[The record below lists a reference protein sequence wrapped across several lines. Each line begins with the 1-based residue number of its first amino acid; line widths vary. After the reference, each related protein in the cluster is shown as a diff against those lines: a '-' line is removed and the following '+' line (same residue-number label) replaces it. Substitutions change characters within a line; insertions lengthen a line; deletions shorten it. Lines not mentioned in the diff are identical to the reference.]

1 MKETLMETVLDTLP
15 ETLYRKHVLGCAQD
29 ANSFAFDYMSDYL
42 TMMDILA
49 KSIAHELNAA
59 CQITPLQYRLMLRLL
74 ANGHVTAHELA
85 ADLGVGASTVSA
97 AVSKLASRK
106 ILARVEDSNDMRT
119 IHLSL
124 TTTGR
129 TLVNHADEA
138 VFVTM
143 QSYWGTLTREQF
155 DAASESSLFAAERHS
170 QLRFE
175 YGLIRLDTA
184 LVDTVM
190 ISRRL
195 TAQALEK
202 HGLSTNDFR
211 VLLALRIIG
220 RSHTTANVAQFLF
233 LNSSDITSCLKNL
246 SARGFIDRSR
256 SAENRRVRSVALT
269 DEGDAELVRLMPVVF
284 DALHETCH
292 SDDALIRTHIS
303 AARDLVARRR
313 ERTEF

>member
-1 MKETLMETVLDTLP
+1 METMYRQQAVNCSLD
-15 ETLYRKHVLGCAQD
+15 AD
-29 ANSFAFDYMSDYL
+29 SFAFDHMSDYL

-49 KSIAHELNAA
+49 KSISHELSSE

-74 ANGHVTAHELA
+74 ANGHATAHELSD
-85 ADLGVGASTVSA
+85 DLGVGASTIST
-97 AVSKLASRK
+97 AVSKLVARNL
-106 ILARVEDSNDMRT
+106 LARTEDGNDMRT
-119 IHLSL
+119 IHLHLTSAGRSL
-124 TTTGR
+124 IDR
-129 TLVNHADEA
+129 ADEA

-143 QSYWGTLTREQF
+143 QSYWGALTREQF
-155 DAASESSLFAAERHS
+155 DAASESSLYAAERHS
-170 QLRFE
+170 HLRFE

-195 TAQALEK
+195 TAQALEA

-211 VLLALRIIG
+211 VLLALRITG
-220 RSHTTANVAQFLF
+220 RCHTTANVAQFLF

-256 SAENRRVRSVALT
+256 SEENRRIRSVALT
-269 DEGDAELVRLMPVVF
+269 DEGNAELVRLMPVVF

-292 SDDALIRTHIS
+292 SDDDLIRTHIS

>member
-1 MKETLMETVLDTLP
+1 M
-15 ETLYRKHVLGCAQD
+15 ETLYRQHVLDCSQD

-49 KSIAHELNAA
+49 KSISHELSSS

-74 ANGHVTAHELA
+74 ANGHATAHELA
-85 ADLGVGASTVSA
+85 DDLSVGASTVST
-97 AVSKLASRK
+97 AVSKLVARNL
-106 ILARVEDSNDMRT
+106 LARVEDSNDMRA

-124 TTTGR
+124 TPAGR
-129 TLVNHADEA
+129 SLINHADEA
-138 VFVTM
+138 VFAIM
-143 QSYWGTLTREQF
+143 QSYWGSLTREQF

-170 QLRFE
+170 HLRFE
-175 YGLIRLDTA
+175 YGLVRLDTA

-195 TAQALEK
+195 TAHALEA

-211 VLLALRIIG
+211 VLLALHIIG

-256 SAENRRVRSVALT
+256 SEDNRRIRSVALT
-269 DEGDAELVRLMPVVF
+269 ETGNAELVRLMPVVF

-313 ERTEF
+313 ERSDF